1 MTFSH
6 SGHLGLRN
14 PWTNQVEIW
23 HDCLRPAHDPTCQN
37 WFMPHKGYRS
47 SRGEIATS
55 RTFLFLVP
63 RVRLQSTPCNMV
75 GRPIY
80 HKTCVCSKYVPT
92 VSFRS
97 KGLLPSPIYT
107 PKTAFWDH
115 LKLKPM
121 DSVFTFFLATD
132 KAIIT
137 KPDQNVK
144 QVKYYIMI

>member
-1 MTFSH
+1 MATWGSETPEPIKLKFGMIVYVQH
-6 SGHLGLRN
+6 
-14 PWTNQVEIW
+14 T
-23 HDCLRPAHDPTCQN
+23 T
-37 WFMPHKGYRS
+37 PHAKIDSCHMGYRS

-63 RVRLQSTPCNMV
+63 RARLQSTPCNMV
-75 GRPIY
+75 GCPIY
-80 HKTCVCSKYVPT
+80 QKTCVCSKYIPA